1 LSKTFTLSEAQTLL
15 PVLEALLIKARAAG
29 ARAGELEREMQQLS
43 QRIFMSGGM
52 HVDVSAAARRRAERE
67 KAMKEAQDTLAEI
80 DEIGVQVKDL
90 EKGLLDFPC
99 LMDGQTVL
107 LCWKLGEKEIGFW
120 HTTDAGFAGRQ
131 PLDARFGKTE
141 RERLN

>member
-15 PVLEALLIKARAAG
+15 PVLEALLLKARAAG

-67 KAMKEAQDTLAEI
+67 KAMKEAEDTLAEI

-99 LMDGQTVL
+99 LMEGQTVL

>member
-15 PVLEALLIKARAAG
+15 PLLESLLRRAQAAG
-29 ARAGELEREMQQLS
+29 TRSAELEFEMQQLT

-52 HVDVSAAARRRAERE
+52 HVDVAQAARRRAEHE
-67 KAMKEAQDTLAEI
+67 KAVKEAQDTLAEI

-99 LMDGQTVL
+99 LMEGQTVL

-120 HTTDAGFAGRQ
+120 HTTETGFAGRQ

>member
-15 PVLEALLIKARAAG
+15 PVLEALLRKAQAAG
-29 ARAGELEREMQQLS
+29 ARSAELEFEMQQLT

-52 HVDVSAAARRRAERE
+52 HVNVAQAARRRAERE
-67 KAMKEAQDTLAEI
+67 NALKEAEDTLAEI

-99 LMDGQTVL
+99 LMEGETVL
-107 LCWKLGEKEIGFW
+107 LCWKLGEKEIGYW
-120 HTTDAGFAGRQ
+120 HTTEAGFAGRQ